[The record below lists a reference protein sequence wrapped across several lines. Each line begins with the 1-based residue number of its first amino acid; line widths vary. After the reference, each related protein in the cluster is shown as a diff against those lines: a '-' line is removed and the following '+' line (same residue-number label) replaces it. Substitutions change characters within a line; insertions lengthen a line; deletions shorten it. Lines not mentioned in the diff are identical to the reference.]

1 MDGLLGPFPPPTIVD
16 SPRADLVEREAV
28 SIVIVVDDNWDC
40 EETGKNANVG
50 ICTRVCQAQ
59 IRQTPAPTTYLKM
72 SWKISSGI
80 SAKAEMII
88 AGWKHTPHT
97 HTHIYRYARTHEHTP

>member
-1 MDGLLGPFPPPTIVD
+1 MLDELDGLLGSFPPPAIVD

-28 SIVIVVDDNWDC
+28 SIVVNENLDC
-40 EETGKNANVG
+40 EEN
-50 ICTRVCQAQ
+50 
-59 IRQTPAPTTYLKM
+59 TPAPTTYLKM

-80 SAKAEMII
+80 SAKADMMTV

-97 HTHIYRYARTHEHTP
+97 HIQICTYTRTHTLGGS